1 MPTEEGN
8 KRREAAMAKYGQVLG
23 EIFDDLDKDKS
34 GFASIEEMWYVFTV
48 VEKLLDNG
56 PIVMWTSHAYLE
68 KWIFFEALILA
79 FSAHMTDTKQVELR
93 SKSLQDFQFA
103 MVSGS
108 YHLITEKRP
117 FCDSSISQIAFIW
130 N

>member
-34 GFASIEEMWYVFTV
+34 GFASIEEMWYVFIV

-68 KWIFFEALILA
+68 KWIF
-79 FSAHMTDTKQVELR
+79 LR
-93 SKSLQDFQFA
+93 
-103 MVSGS
+103 
-108 YHLITEKRP
+108 P
-117 FCDSSISQIAFIW
+117 
-130 N
+130 